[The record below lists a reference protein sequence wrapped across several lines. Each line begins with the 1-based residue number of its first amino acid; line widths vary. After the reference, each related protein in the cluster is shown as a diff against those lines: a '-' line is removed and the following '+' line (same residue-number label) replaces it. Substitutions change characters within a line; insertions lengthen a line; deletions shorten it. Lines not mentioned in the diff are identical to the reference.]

1 LLKKIANKYFES
13 LVYFY
18 RHLGHKVFIVFG
30 FSLLIGILDS
40 LGLTMFLPLLQ
51 MVNESSS
58 IDTSDLGR
66 LSFLLEIFKVTGI
79 QFGLLSILLIMS
91 SFFLIKGVVYYI
103 GGIYRVN
110 VQEDFIDRLRS
121 KNLKGLN
128 GLKYKYFVSADA
140 GRIQNTLTGEVDKVA
155 NAFKFYFRALQNG
168 IMIMMYMTFA
178 FLIDAQFAILVT
190 LGGVCANFVYK
201 RFYEETKRVSSKLN
215 SDSNIYQGLVLQNVS
230 NYKYLKSTGTL
241 NRYQEKLLY
250 YIDKIKKSNRK
261 IGSLDAFLTA
271 VREPLLIIIVVT
283 IIYIQTSLLGSQLG
297 PILISLI
304 FFYRA
309 LNYLLQLQM
318 DWNRFLAISGS
329 VDNVTAFEKEMDQ
342 HKEINGTVELSRPI
356 KKLDLKGIYFSYDG
370 NSVLQDI
377 NIKINRCETIGFV
390 GESGS
395 GKTTLVNLI
404 AGLLPIEEGV
414 YYVNDVESRKL
425 SFQSFQKRIGYITQ
439 DSIIFN
445 DTMFNNITFW
455 ADKTDEN
462 LNKFWEVLSKTA
474 LKDFVETMPFR
485 EDEILGHNG
494 INLSGGQKQR
504 VSIARELFKSAE
516 LLIFDEATSAL
527 DSETENLIQKNI
539 ETLIGDYT
547 ILIIAHR
554 IATVKNADKIFII
567 QKGQISDSGRYE
579 DLLKSSQYFKK
590 LVGLQ
595 EV

>member
-1 LLKKIANKYFES
+1 MLKKIANKYFES